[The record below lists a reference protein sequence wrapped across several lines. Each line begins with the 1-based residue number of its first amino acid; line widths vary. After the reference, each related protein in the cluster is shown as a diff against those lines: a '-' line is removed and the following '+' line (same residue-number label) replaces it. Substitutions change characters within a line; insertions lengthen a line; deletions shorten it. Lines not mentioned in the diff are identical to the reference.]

1 MIPHYNNH
9 NNHKI
14 WGKAHYC
21 SGYGSS
27 VPKADM
33 RCKKIIA
40 KSSHCGYKQVNNISM
55 FVLDA
60 ETRTV
65 FAFFYKMNMQVA
77 KASSSIRLSV
87 KFM

>member
-1 MIPHYNNH
+1 MAVVCPNLI
-9 NNHKI
+9 
-14 WGKAHYC
+14 C
-21 SGYGSS
+21 D
-27 VPKADM
+27 V
-33 RCKKIIA
+33 RKIIA
-40 KSSHCGYKQVNNISM
+40 KSSHCGYKQVNNSSM

-65 FAFFYKMNMQVA
+65 LALFYKMNMQVA